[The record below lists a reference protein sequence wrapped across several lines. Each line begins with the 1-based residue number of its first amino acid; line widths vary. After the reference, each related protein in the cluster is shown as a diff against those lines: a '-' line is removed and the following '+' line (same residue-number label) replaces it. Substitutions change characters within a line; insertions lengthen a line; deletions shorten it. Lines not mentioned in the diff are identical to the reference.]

1 MMHGP
6 EKSDPAIVAVKPTN
20 KAERSGAESV
30 ERRAGTK
37 GNAGQRSTCRTQRR
51 AGVSQ
56 ELERIRKVAR
66 ERKKDR
72 FTALFHHV
80 SVDRLKGAF
89 YQLKKDAAPGVDRL
103 IWRDY
108 EADLPRDNQGETAAS
123 IRMRMR
129 RVWTAVVRA

>member
-6 EKSDPAIVAVKPTN
+6 EKSSPAIVAVKPTN
-20 KAERSGAESV
+20 NPERSAAEPV

-37 GNAGQRSTCRTQRR
+37 GNADQRSSPTQRR

-72 FTALFHHV
+72 FTARHC
-80 SVDRLKGAF
+80 R
-89 YQLKKDAAPGVDRL
+89 
-103 IWRDY
+103 
-108 EADLPRDNQGETAAS
+108 PRDFP
-123 IRMRMR
+123 I
-129 RVWTAVVRA
+129 